1 MVTSYE
7 VVSLD
12 HLAEHMICLSTASSF
27 WFSLNSSYDH
37 EFHLSKRLGLTPQDY
52 EFLLVAADLALF
64 HKRFGF
70 SIKPMKWKVFLEG
83 HRFTTINCDRTFEV
97 DDKKVDLNAL
107 MKGKPPK
114 HRMKVNFIRIG
125 VLYDNSPRKIEMQKD
140 SDGLMIVTPPRL
152 NGLRLKQQS
161 FRQCV
166 EQSKWNYLLEKED
179 EDDEDD
185 KDDGEDDKDGIDV
198 DKEDNATS
206 SPTTSNKKRKHNT
219 IDVSVM
225 VTPGDDNMVNPDM
238 DKRYPYLSRAL
249 GGEDGFDPT
258 NPSVKRSMRELLKEL
273 NELLSTEYQL
283 DVNGISNNK
292 ISYVRVPRTPSDPIF
307 LNSKE
312 WVDTAIE
319 IAGSKQSTFESAKR
333 ITNHIIRYCRDSFLA
348 ACEIQQVPISKPM
361 SATKFQAMLRAGGVS
376 GTGERAN

>member
-7 VVSLD
+7 VISLD

-37 EFHLSKRLGLTPQDY
+37 EFHLSKQLGITPQDY

-64 HKRFGF
+64 HKRYGF

-97 DDKKVDLNAL
+97 DEKKVDLNAL

-125 VLYDNSPRKIEMQKD
+125 VLHANSPRKIEMQKG

-152 NGLRLKQQS
+152 NGLRIKQQS

-179 EDDEDD
+179 EDGEDDEDD
-185 KDDGEDDKDGIDV
+185 SEGVKVHVIRIGIINDYSPRKIEMQKDSYGRLIV
-198 DKEDNATS
+198 
-206 SPTTSNKKRKHNT
+206 
-219 IDVSVM
+219 I
-225 VTPGDDNMVNPDM
+225 
-238 DKRYPYLSRAL
+238 PY
-249 GGEDGFDPT
+249 
-258 NPSVKRSMRELLKEL
+258 
-273 NELLSTEYQL
+273 
-283 DVNGISNNK
+283 
-292 ISYVRVPRTPSDPIF
+292 
-307 LNSKE
+307 
-312 WVDTAIE
+312 
-319 IAGSKQSTFESAKR
+319 
-333 ITNHIIRYCRDSFLA
+333 
-348 ACEIQQVPISKPM
+348 
-361 SATKFQAMLRAGGVS
+361 
-376 GTGERAN
+376 